1 MAASRILRALPATPL
16 RLAPACRPAIATP
29 ATRRTYSS
37 ATNTTATITDTPAA
51 AAAAAPSPLTQAPPT
66 ASAAAETQ
74 TAAQAERRADPN
86 YFVAR
91 TPSSKLPIY
100 EDKKTGPRT
109 LLRKIE
115 GDAGALRLEL
125 MRLLQLDDKTVWVNP
140 RTNHI
145 RIKGHVKA
153 QLEPILKDM
162 GF

>member
-1 MAASRILRALPATPL
+1 MAASRILRAFPAAPL
-16 RLAPACRPAIATP
+16 RLAPASRLATAIPAA
-29 ATRRTYSS
+29 RRTYSS
-37 ATNTTATITDTPAA
+37 ATTSTTTDAA
-51 AAAAAPSPLTQAPPT
+51 AAADIPATPSAPATTQDAPAT
-66 ASAAAETQ
+66 KHAGG
-74 TAAQAERRADPN
+74 

-91 TPSSKLPIY
+91 SPSNKLPIY

-115 GDAGALRLEL
+115 GDAHALKVEL
-125 MRLLQLDDKTVWVNP
+125 MRELQMDDDKIAVNP

-153 QLEPILKDM
+153 QLKPVLENM